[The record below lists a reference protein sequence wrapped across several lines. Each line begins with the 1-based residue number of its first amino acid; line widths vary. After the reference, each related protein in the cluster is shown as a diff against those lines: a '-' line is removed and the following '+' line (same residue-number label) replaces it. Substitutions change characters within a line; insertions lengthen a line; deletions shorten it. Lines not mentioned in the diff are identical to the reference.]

1 MQMQPQSVLPPAT
14 QLFLDSLKAG
24 AKLQAPNGQPTVAAQ
39 AAQSAGIIPPQQPQQ
54 PQQGGV
60 PPVTPEAGQEGLAGI
75 LDQLKQAQ
83 QTGPSV
89 AQNQQQAQQ
98 QQLAQQAAQMVQ
110 KQPTQNMAE
119 GGLAGLPVDIGEFA
133 EGGVIGYAE
142 GDFVDASKFMG
153 PQPEEATSQAGDF
166 LRRIG
171 SGVLSGMESA
181 GEGINRFEQRG
192 KELNALRVKRRA
204 LNPSIFEAV
213 TPSERAE
220 REAKVK
226 ELDAQIN
233 SFYDTPSEAPKQP
246 QTPEKPEEA
255 GGSNLKFQYAPNT
268 DIAKTIN
275 VLRAEMDRITSAPE
289 KEQLRAEIERLYSL
303 LPAPRPDAPP
313 PNGGLGGLTQRDAR
327 REPAPT
333 GPSLSGIMSE
343 VKNAGF
349 TQPDLTE
356 ANRLYA
362 ADRKLRENRPD
373 FGAQDIATANR
384 IQEMAQAQDPRLL
397 GLMQIAA
404 RPLIRGG
411 GARTAEVTA
420 KFEAAKANRD
430 AAHLRLIDASKQA
443 EYARKIGDNQALRDA
458 NAAIVAAQ
466 QDIMKSTMTLASN
479 MYSGQSALQAA
490 KINADSREAMDRFTA
505 GKTGADLRAAQI
517 DRYADDYNKLV
528 LDLMT
533 KQDLKAQGINTLQD
547 YIRYRD
553 NIVAQGVA
561 QESKDVT
568 PPAVQAVLSQY
579 GG

>member
-1 MQMQPQSVLPPAT
+1 MQNLPPAMAS
-14 QLFLDSLKAG
+14 FLAARQAGAQPTTPDGKTPTIFGQEAAKAG
-24 AKLQAPNGQPTVAAQ
+24 LPMTP
-39 AAQSAGIIPPQQPQQ
+39 PQQ

-110 KQPTQNMAE
+110 KQPTQNMAH

-133 EGGVIGYAE
+133 EGGVIGYAGPE
-142 GDFVDASKFMG
+142 GSEVEA
-153 PQPEEATSQAGDF
+153 EEATSDIGNF
-166 LRRIG
+166 LR
-171 SGVLSGMESA
+171 SLSGGIQDMVGRANQGME
-181 GEGINRFEQRG
+181 RVRG
-192 KELNALRVKRRA
+192 RYNAEIMPWTA
-204 LNPSIFEAV
+204 A

-220 REAKVK
+220 SARQMA
-226 ELDAQIN
+226 LYA
-233 SFYDTPSEAPKQP
+233 TPE
-246 QTPEKPEEA
+246 TPEKPEPTEQPEEA

-268 DIAKTIN
+268 DIAKVIN
-275 VLRAEMDRITSAPE
+275 ALRAEMDRITSAPE

-313 PNGGLGGLTQRDAR
+313 PDGGLGGLTQRDAR

-411 GARTAEVTA
+411 GARMAEVTA

-443 EYARKIGDNQALRDA
+443 EYARQVGDNQALRDA

-505 GKTGADLRAAQI
+505 GKTGSDLRAAQI

-553 NIVAQGVA
+553 NILAQGLG
-561 QESKDVT
+561 QEPGNAAGV
-568 PPAVQAVLSQY
+568 PPAVQAALSKY
-579 GG
+579 GVK

>member
-1 MQMQPQSVLPPAT
+1 MQNLPPAMAS
-14 QLFLDSLKAG
+14 FLAARQAGAQPTTPDGKTPTIFGQEAAKAG
-24 AKLQAPNGQPTVAAQ
+24 LPMTP
-39 AAQSAGIIPPQQPQQ
+39 PQQ

-60 PPVTPEAGQEGLAGI
+60 PPVTPEAGQQGLAGI

-110 KQPTQNMAE
+110 KQPTQNMAH

-133 EGGVIGYAE
+133 EGGVIGYAGPE
-142 GDFVDASKFMG
+142 GSEVEA
-153 PQPEEATSQAGDF
+153 EEATSDIGNF
-166 LRRIG
+166 LR
-171 SGVLSGMESA
+171 SLSGGIQDMVGRANQGME
-181 GEGINRFEQRG
+181 RVRG
-192 KELNALRVKRRA
+192 RYNAEIMPWTA
-204 LNPSIFEAV
+204 A

-220 REAKVK
+220 SARQMA
-226 ELDAQIN
+226 LYA
-233 SFYDTPSEAPKQP
+233 TPE
-246 QTPEKPEEA
+246 TPEKPEPTEQPEEA

-268 DIAKTIN
+268 DIAKVIN
-275 VLRAEMDRITSAPE
+275 ALRAEMDRITSAPE

-313 PNGGLGGLTQRDAR
+313 PDGGLGGLTQRDAR

-411 GARTAEVTA
+411 GARMAEVTA

-443 EYARKIGDNQALRDA
+443 EYARQVGDNQALRDA

-505 GKTGADLRAAQI
+505 GKTGSDLRAAQI

-553 NIVAQGVA
+553 NILAQGLG
-561 QESKDVT
+561 QEPGNAAGV
-568 PPAVQAVLSQY
+568 PPAVQAALSKY
-579 GG
+579 GVK

>member
-1 MQMQPQSVLPPAT
+1 
-14 QLFLDSLKAG
+14 
-24 AKLQAPNGQPTVAAQ
+24 
-39 AAQSAGIIPPQQPQQ
+39 
-54 PQQGGV
+54 
-60 PPVTPEAGQEGLAGI
+60 
-75 LDQLKQAQ
+75 
-83 QTGPSV
+83 
-89 AQNQQQAQQ
+89 
-98 QQLAQQAAQMVQ
+98 
-110 KQPTQNMAE
+110 
-119 GGLAGLPVDIGEFA
+119 
-133 EGGVIGYAE
+133 
-142 GDFVDASKFMG
+142 
-153 PQPEEATSQAGDF
+153 
-166 LRRIG
+166 
-171 SGVLSGMESA
+171 
-181 GEGINRFEQRG
+181 
-192 KELNALRVKRRA
+192 
-204 LNPSIFEAV
+204 
-213 TPSERAE
+213 
-220 REAKVK
+220 
-226 ELDAQIN
+226 
-233 SFYDTPSEAPKQP
+233 
-246 QTPEKPEEA
+246 
-255 GGSNLKFQYAPNT
+255 
-268 DIAKTIN
+268 
-275 VLRAEMDRITSAPE
+275 
-289 KEQLRAEIERLYSL
+289 
-303 LPAPRPDAPP
+303 
-313 PNGGLGGLTQRDAR
+313 
-327 REPAPT
+327 
-333 GPSLSGIMSE
+333 MSE

-411 GARTAEVTA
+411 GARMAEVTA

-443 EYARKIGDNQALRDA
+443 EYARQVGDNQALRDA

-505 GKTGADLRAAQI
+505 GKTGSDLRAAQI

-553 NIVAQGVA
+553 NILAQGLG
-561 QESKDVT
+561 QEPGNAAGV
-568 PPAVQAVLSQY
+568 PPAVQAALSKY
-579 GG
+579 GVK